1 MKPDDLDEFLASL
14 GLTVEEID
22 GQDGRKYTVVRSYS
36 IAVGRLAGTVC
47 DIAIHKPPE
56 EPYVLPSA
64 IHTRPHL
71 IAMDGKAPLATRISD
86 IGPDWQ
92 YWSRRY
98 DGPVTPKKIWTH
110 VLTVLKEAP

>member
-1 MKPDDLDEFLASL
+1 MKPDDLDAFLASL
-14 GLTVEEID
+14 GLNVEEIVGPD
-22 GQDGRKYTVVRSYS
+22 SHKYTVVRSFS
-36 IAVGRLAGTVC
+36 IAVGRLTGTVC
-47 DIAIHKPPE
+47 DIAIHKPQE

-71 IAMDGKAPLATRISD
+71 IAMNRGTPFATQNSVL
-86 IGPDWQ
+86 GSDWQ

>member
-1 MKPDDLDEFLASL
+1 MKPDDLDGFLASL
-14 GLTVEEID
+14 GLTVEEIVGPD
-22 GQDGRKYTVVRSYS
+22 NLKYTLVSSFS
-36 IAVGRLAGTVC
+36 IAVGRLVGTVC
-47 DIAIHKPPE
+47 DIAILKPPE
-56 EPYVLPSA
+56 DPYLLPSA

-71 IAMDGKAPLATRISD
+71 IAMNQSAPFATQNSVL
-86 IGPDWQ
+86 GSDWQ